1 MSVPS
6 RVLLAAL
13 VCLLMIS
20 TVVQGEKFKRSV
32 TYDGRSLIINGKREL
47 FFSGSIHYPRMP
59 PEVLNFYFR
68 IVDIIC
74 LILCVCFGYANVVAC
89 LINFVL
95 RCGGTY
101 WKRLKLEDWMWFR
114 LMFSGTFMN
123 QRRARYTCQWYFLNW
138 EANNT
143 RLCNWYCLL

>member
-101 WKRLKLEDWMWFR
+101 
-114 LMFSGTFMN
+114 
-123 QRRARYTCQWYFLNW
+123 
-138 EANNT
+138 
-143 RLCNWYCLL
+143 